1 MQKITSRRVVA
12 FGVVGALLVIIA
24 VAFFPPPARDVHT
37 PGASPLDSR
46 LVSSNPTAV
55 YFNGHDTDPSA
66 WLDTTRCELWHSR
79 HRLDLACP
87 DSAALAAEYFPNL
100 TQTPQTLYIPWLR
113 CYLDGA
119 LFAGFNLEY
128 QPIRGAI
135 VIHCYTAQPWI
146 HWRHVEMAA
155 RPQPELL
162 MLVVSTKSLS
172 LAEVVVIED
181 DRVERY
187 GGYDSTEFS
196 RGRAIISGR

>member
-1 MQKITSRRVVA
+1 MQKIIRRWVVA

-37 PGASPLDSR
+37 PGSSPLDSR
-46 LVSSNPTAV
+46 LVSSNPNAV
-55 YFNGHDTDPSA
+55 YFNGHDTDPSE
-66 WLDTTRCELWHSR
+66 WLDTTRCGLWHAR

-87 DSAALAAEYFPNL
+87 DSATLAAEYFPNL

-113 CYLDGA
+113 CHLDGA

-128 QPIRGAI
+128 QPIRRAI

-146 HWRHVEMAA
+146 HGRHVETAA

-172 LAEVVVIED
+172 QGEVYIVKD
-181 DRVERY
+181 DRVEHY
-187 GGYDSTEFS
+187 AGYDSTELS